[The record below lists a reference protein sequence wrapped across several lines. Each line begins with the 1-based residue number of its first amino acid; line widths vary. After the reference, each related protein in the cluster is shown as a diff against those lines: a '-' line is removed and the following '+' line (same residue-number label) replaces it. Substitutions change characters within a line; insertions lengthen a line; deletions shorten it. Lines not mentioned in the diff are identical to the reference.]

1 MSSKTQDIEKSTA
14 VADVAYK
21 HCLNCGAELKGTYC
35 HECGQQATSAT
46 PTIKSVI
53 MEYVYNAFIW
63 DPKSLRTLWL
73 LIRKPGLLT
82 KEFIAGRYVSY
93 VHPLKL
99 NMFILFVFV
108 TMFLLFSG
116 TENMNTSLHDIT
128 EDEQAFPV
136 LQMDMITKDKE
147 YSESI
152 IASPRDTIQLSAP
165 LSLAETYPD
174 FFTILETTE
183 DTQGQSLDKWTALIP
198 HRLVED
204 SIIVPSA
211 DGYYIF
217 NTESEVMA
225 MEFQI
230 FYRVW
235 NRLVKFIT
243 RYFPIII
250 LLTVPFLSFSL
261 RLVQRKHKETRINRF
276 IFSLHYTAFL
286 ELFIIFIYLLYLII
300 APPMAVLQWVLI
312 AASCAYLTMAFR
324 RVYDATSWGKAITKS
339 IYATLVYLIIIL
351 LAFALIF
358 MVTMFV
364 VTFQM
369 LW

>member
-1 MSSKTQDIEKSTA
+1 MNCKIEDTEKDTT

-73 LIRKPGLLT
+73 LMRKPGLLT

-108 TMFLLFSG
+108 TLFLSFSG
-116 TENMNTSLHDIT
+116 TEKVSISSHDIT
-128 EDEQAFPV
+128 EDELTFPSV
-136 LQMDMITKDKE
+136 QMELITSDEE
-147 YSESI
+147 YSVSVI
-152 IASPRDTIQLSAP
+152 NSPRDTIQLSAP
-165 LSLAETYPD
+165 LLLAETYPEI
-174 FFTILETTE
+174 FTNLETTE
-183 DTQGQSLDKWTALIP
+183 DTHGQSLDKWTTLIP
-198 HRLVED
+198 HRLIED
-204 SIIVPSA
+204 SVVVPGA

-217 NTESEVMA
+217 NTECEVMA
-225 MEFQI
+225 NDLRILYM
-230 FYRVW
+230 VW
-235 NRLVKFIT
+235 DGLVKFIT

-276 IFSLHYTAFL
+276 VFSLHYTAFL
-286 ELFIIFIYLLYLII
+286 ELFIIFIYILYLVA
-300 APPMAVLQWVLI
+300 APPIAILQWVLI

-324 RVYDATSWGKAITKS
+324 QVYGTTSWGKAIIKS
-339 IYATLVYLIIIL
+339 IYTTLVYLLIIL
-351 LAFALIF
+351 LAFAFIF
-358 MVTMFV
+358 LVTVFV
-364 VTFQM
+364 VVFQT
-369 LW
+369 L